1 MIFVEKNDRT
11 KRLCL
16 QYRRFNQDGTIVN
29 PWNVASVVEQERQT
43 TTMDVSSFLGLA
55 GYYRWFLQDF
65 PTIAKQK
72 MKLTMKGV
80 PFVWTDDCQVS
91 SYTLK
96 EKLLSA
102 PTLVLP
108 ESGKR
113 FTMYMDASRVG
124 LGCVL
129 MQECRVISYASKQ
142 LRKHEENYPTQ

>member
-1 MIFVEKNDRT
+1 
-11 KRLCL
+11 
-16 QYRRFNQDGTIVN
+16 
-29 PWNVASVVEQERQT
+29 
-43 TTMDVSSFLGLA
+43 MDVSSFLGLA
-55 GYYRWFLQDF
+55 GYYRWFVQDF
-65 PTIAKQK
+65 STIEKQK
-72 MKLTMKGV
+72 TKLTMKGV

-102 PTLVLP
+102 PILVLP

-113 FTMYMDASRVG
+113 FTRYMDASCVG
-124 LGCVL
+124 LCCVL

>member
-1 MIFVEKNDRT
+1 
-11 KRLCL
+11 
-16 QYRRFNQDGTIVN
+16 
-29 PWNVASVVEQERQT
+29 
-43 TTMDVSSFLGLA
+43 
-55 GYYRWFLQDF
+55 
-65 PTIAKQK
+65 
-72 MKLTMKGV
+72 MKGV
-80 PFVWTDDCQVS
+80 PFVWTDDCHVS